1 MLKILARDRIQR
13 ITGPVGSA
21 LVRTGLTPDAMTLI
35 GTAGVVLSSIF
46 LVVPGHVLAGG
57 IAITFFALTDMLDG
71 AMARARGWSSRWG
84 AFLDSTCD
92 RLADASIF
100 AAAAYWLFTEERD
113 SAGIAALLCLITGVL
128 VSYAKARAEGL
139 GLTANVGI
147 AERTE
152 RLVLVGLGGVLEVL
166 GVPGGIE
173 WVLWLLTA
181 LAAFTVGQ
189 RVRTV
194 WNQTRDDRVRP
205 AQPLDTGPLQPPAP
219 ADAAPGHPAPAPA
232 AGTSAADT
240 NGDTG
245 REHA

>member
-1 MLKILARDRIQR
+1 MLNVLARAR
-13 ITGPVGSA
+13 ITRVTGPIGAA

-35 GTAGVVLSSIF
+35 GTTGVVLSSIF

-100 AAAAYWLFTEERD
+100 AAAAYWLFREDRD

-152 RLVLVGLGGVLEVL
+152 RLVLVGVGGIFEVA

-173 WVLWLLTA
+173 WILWLLTA

-189 RVRTV
+189 RVRAV

-205 AQPLDTGPLQPPAP
+205 AQPLDTGPVPPPAGAGYAAASPDEP
-219 ADAAPGHPAPAPA
+219 AGDAE
-232 AGTSAADT
+232 SAADS
-240 NGDTG
+240 G
-245 REHA
+245 REKA

>member
-1 MLKILARDRIQR
+1 MLSQARDRIQR
-13 ITGPVGSA
+13 VTGPIGTA

-35 GTAGVVLSSIF
+35 GTTGVVLSSIF

-57 IAITFFALTDMLDG
+57 LAITFFALTDMLDG

-100 AAAAYWLFTEERD
+100 AAAAYWLFREDRD
-113 SAGIAALLCLITGVL
+113 SAGVAALLCLITGVL

-152 RLVLVGLGGVLEVL
+152 RLVLVGVGGVLEVL

-173 WVLWLLTA
+173 WILWLLTA

-189 RVRTV
+189 RVHAV
-194 WNQTRDDRVRP
+194 WTQTKDDRVRP
-205 AQPLDTGPLQPPAP
+205 DRRLDTGPVPPPTGYPGPAP
-219 ADAAPGHPAPAPA
+219 DLAPGAPAPSA
-232 AGTSAADT
+232 EPAADA
-240 NGDTG
+240 G
-245 REHA
+245 RETA

>member
-1 MLKILARDRIQR
+1 MLNVLARARITR
-13 ITGPVGSA
+13 ITGPIGAA

-35 GTAGVVLSSIF
+35 GTTGIVLSSIF
-46 LVVPGHVLAGG
+46 LVAPGHVLVGG
-57 IAITFFALTDMLDG
+57 IAIAFFALTDMLDG

-100 AAAAYWLFTEERD
+100 AAAAYWLFREDRD

-139 GLTANVGI
+139 GLTADVGI

-152 RLVLVGLGGVLEVL
+152 RLLLAAFGGVLEL
-166 GVPGGIE
+166 AGVPGGLE
-173 WVLWLLTA
+173 WILWLLTA

-189 RVRTV
+189 RVRAV

-205 AQPLDTGPLQPPAP
+205 AQPLDTGPVPRSPAAAAEPAPP
-219 ADAAPGHPAPAPA
+219 ADAPA
-232 AGTSAADT
+232 
-240 NGDTG
+240 NG
-245 REHA
+245 EHG